1 MDLEPKLEPAVESPS
16 RLAGTEPKRTAPQ
29 HCLCAT
35 LLLSARNRL
44 RIKTN
49 FDGSGQQYTK
59 KRPAPQYRLNTQ
71 KEHAECTRSV

>member
-59 KRPAPQYRLNTQ
+59 KDRRHST
-71 KEHAECTRSV
+71 AEYTERTRRMHT